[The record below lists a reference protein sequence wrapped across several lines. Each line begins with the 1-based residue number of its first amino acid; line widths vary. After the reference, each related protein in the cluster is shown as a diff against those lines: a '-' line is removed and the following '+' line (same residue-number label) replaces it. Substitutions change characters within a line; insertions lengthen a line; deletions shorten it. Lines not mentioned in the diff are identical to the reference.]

1 MQGRTKEELYQ
12 SFIDFVGN
20 DVQKERRH
28 ANRRMIYV
36 FIWCLILPVVTAATI
51 LLLIRL
57 HIFPRWARTYADW
70 AVLLFPVIYS
80 LYILSFEVLAEIPN
94 AFRKGGIASTLGHAT
109 RQGEWRR
116 RVCDSMMSGVPATA
130 EEWKWVVTSFRMDL
144 NGLRQR
150 TSHLTALAGAVFFL
164 IMHGIDSVGDTNV
177 VRQVPTPN
185 MVMGW
190 VEAANND
197 ISQMIALALFLV
209 LFYLSG
215 SQTYY
220 SLSRYMNCAEL
231 VLVDLAKRER
241 LRRSVD

>member
-12 SFIDFVGN
+12 SFIEFVGN
-20 DVQKERRH
+20 DIQRERRH

-36 FIWCLILPVVTAATI
+36 FIWCLFLPFVASATI
-51 LLLIRL
+51 LLLIRF
-57 HIFPRWARTYADW
+57 HIFPRWARPYADW
-70 AVLLFPVIYS
+70 AVLVFPVIYS
-80 LYILSFEVLAEIPN
+80 LYVLSFEVLAEIPSV
-94 AFRKGGIASTLGHAT
+94 FRKGGIATTLSQAT
-109 RQGEWRR
+109 KQGEWRR
-116 RVCDSMMSGVPATA
+116 RVCDAILTSVPASA

-144 NGLRQR
+144 NGLKQR

-164 IMHGIDSVGDTNV
+164 ILHGIDSLGDNTV
-177 VRQVPTPN
+177 AHPVPTPN

-197 ISQMIALALFLV
+197 LSQMIALALFLV

-220 SLSRYMNCAEL
+220 SLTRYMNCAEL

>member
-12 SFIDFVGN
+12 SFIEFVGN
-20 DVQKERRH
+20 DVQRERRH

-36 FIWCLILPVVTAATI
+36 FIWCLFLPAVVSATI
-51 LLLIRL
+51 LLLIRF
-57 HIFPRWARTYADW
+57 HVFPRWARGYADW
-70 AVLLFPVIYS
+70 AILLFPVLYS
-80 LYILSFEVLAEIPN
+80 LYVLSREVLAEIPQV
-94 AFRKGGIASTLGHAT
+94 FRKGGIFTTLGHAT
-109 RQGEWRR
+109 REGEWRR
-116 RVCDSMMSGVPATA
+116 RVCDAILTGVPASA

-144 NGLRQR
+144 TGLKQR

-164 IMHGIDSVGDTNV
+164 ILHGIDSLGDNNAI
-177 VRQVPTPN
+177 RPVPTAN
-185 MVMGW
+185 AVLGW
-190 VEAANND
+190 VESANND

-220 SLSRYMNCAEL
+220 SLTRYMNCAEL